1 MSFGKWK
8 AGICMALLLCA
19 LNVLVRA
26 KAGTGSDS
34 ALARAKVDRQESAS
48 TQFITADELKA
59 KLARNEPVTIIDVR
73 AATGLLDSDNKIKGA
88 IYVKLRRL
96 KSRLAL
102 PPLREV
108 PRNQEVVTYCACPN
122 DESSV
127 RAAQV
132 LLESGFT
139 RVRVLKGGWVMW
151 QKAKG
156 QVEPMVRGI

>member
-1 MSFGKWK
+1 MSLKKWA
-8 AGICMALLLCA
+8 AGMCTALLLCA
-19 LNVLVRA
+19 LNVLVGA
-26 KAGTGSDS
+26 KAVTKGD
-34 ALARAKVDRQESAS
+34 AVLAQAKVGQQESVS
-48 TQFITADELKA
+48 TEFITADELKA

-96 KSRLAL
+96 KSRLAF
-102 PPLREV
+102 PPLKDV

-156 QVEPMVRGI
+156 QVEPMARGI